1 MRFPLKTLR
10 QLSLAIALVSILFLP
25 AAAHVQNREAKRLRV
40 LLVLDTDD
48 RMGAT
53 WGLDGQNMKHLLRE
67 LLDKQGLKDR
77 YTLDMFTGSK
87 VTSQSV
93 LSYYKDLKTGPDE
106 ALFFYYSGHGG
117 FFKPQGHF
125 MAFTRGRLYRNDL
138 LKAMNLYKP
147 QLRVLLTDC
156 CANYVIGKGP
166 PPRPILPTVEVQDP
180 VKFQEPPGSTERK
193 FKPDPGMKSRTTSK
207 AKVEEPMHQV
217 HGVVFRTDAG
227 PLPLDTVFAK
237 SDGKLLRQLLFDH
250 KGLVDINGCK
260 TGRLSQG
267 SLKWGGSIFT
277 IAFIA
282 LQAADPYRKIEG
294 TRFVDWE
301 EFLPAFQ
308 QRTLAIG
315 RAVSQAQEP
324 EAFSL
329 SAEPLRNR

>member
-1 MRFPLKTLR
+1 MNPPLRHLR
-10 QLSLAIALVSILFLP
+10 RLALAIALVQLLLLP
-25 AAAHVQNREAKRLRV
+25 AAAHAQDREAKRLRV

-53 WGLDGQNMKHLLRE
+53 WGLDGQNMKNLLRV
-67 LLDKQGLKDR
+67 LLNKQGLEDR
-77 YTLDMFTGSK
+77 YTLDMFTGNK
-87 VTSQSV
+87 VTAESV
-93 LSYYKDLKTGPDE
+93 LTYYRNLKTGPDE

-117 FFKPQGHF
+117 FHVKDGHF

-138 LKAMNLYKP
+138 LKAMNLHKP

-156 CANYVIGKGP
+156 CANIVVGKNP
-166 PPRPILPTVEVQDP
+166 PPRPDVPTVAAQDP
-180 VKFQEPPGSTERK
+180 VTREEPPGAIVLK
-193 FKPDPGMKSRTTSK
+193 IKKGQPQGKQPK
-207 AKVEEPMHQV
+207 AKFEEPKHQV
-217 HGVVFRTDAG
+217 LGVVLRTDAG
-227 PLPLDTVFAK
+227 PLPLDAVLAK

-260 TGRLSQG
+260 KGRLSQG
-267 SLKWGGSIFT
+267 TLKWGGSVFT

-282 LQAADPYRKIEG
+282 LQAADPFRKLEG

-301 EFLPAFQ
+301 EFMPVFQ
-308 QRTLAIG
+308 QRTLAVG

-329 SAEPLRNR
+329 SAQPIRNR